1 MNGSRTRPSPPSYR
15 VYFTVADKK
24 SEGGR
29 SRHHDPQLKSPPHSG
44 TTLRQSGAS
53 GTTLG
58 QSGAAAGSS
67 SSQSGAVASSVAAAA
82 SAVVSDL
89 RMHHHHH
96 HHLQQEQQQRHQPPP
111 QQLEQGCVKKEPVDS
126 GHAYSS
132 SCPPIL
138 SGPHLHPSALE
149 QQQLQH
155 QHHHLHHQQHQ
166 QVSLHHQL
174 QHHHH
179 KFDFYRSA
187 DLVQDEE
194 SVRAH
199 GYNTEYAHSEL
210 MAGRLGG
217 PARQ

>member
-1 MNGSRTRPSPPSYR
+1 MNGSRTRPSHPAYR

-89 RMHHHHH
+89 RMHHHH